1 MAKNNFRVPASERDE
16 FARLVRRAN
25 AKIYANMKYI
35 QQEEITSD
43 SAKRALLGH
52 KATPEGWHTAKTPF
66 SRSVKFGGF
75 TDSNGRQISGENEYK
90 AYKRMLE
97 RFAESG
103 EHDPETLKQGYY
115 ESIIKS
121 LNVVA
126 DNIGE
131 GILTTRKKLPAN
143 LAKKIQDLTLEQMTH
158 YFDEGDI
165 SEDFEYRGYRGEDYA
180 DVFDRK
186 SFVDVTMQR
195 INTLKELYPS
205 KEQKALKATYGKKYP
220 NKTITQ
226 LESMHKR
233 ATQRKLKKK

>member
-1 MAKNNFRVPASERDE
+1 MAKSNFRVPQNERNE
-16 FARLVRRAN
+16 FNNLVRKAN
-25 AKIYANMKYI
+25 RRIYANMKYI
-35 QQEEITSD
+35 QQEGIESD
-43 SAKRALLGH
+43 AARRALLGRQ
-52 KATPEGWHTAKTPF
+52 ATPDTWHTSKTPF
-66 SRSVKFGGF
+66 SRSVKFNAF
-75 TDSNGRQISGENEYK
+75 TDSNGREISGEQAYK
-90 AYKRMLE
+90 SYKRMLE
-97 RFAESG
+97 RFAVEG
-103 EHDPETLKQGYY
+103 EHDPQNLKQGYY

-131 GILTTRKKLPAN
+131 GVLTTKKRLPAN
-143 LAKKIQDLTLEQMTH
+143 LAKKIGDLTLEQMTH

-180 DVFDRK
+180 DVFDRQ

-205 KEQKALKATYGKKYP
+205 KEQRELKAMYGAKYP

-226 LESMHKR
+226 LESLHRRRLKR
-233 ATQRKLKKK
+233 QGKK